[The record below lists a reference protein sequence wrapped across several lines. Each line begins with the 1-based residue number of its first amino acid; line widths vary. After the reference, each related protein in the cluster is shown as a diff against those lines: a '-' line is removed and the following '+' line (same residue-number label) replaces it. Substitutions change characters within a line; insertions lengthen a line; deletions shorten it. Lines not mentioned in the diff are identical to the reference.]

1 MKPTEITKTEILKI
15 YKPIEN
21 SAHKGTQGHSV
32 IIGGSYGKM
41 GSVCLAS
48 KASLMSGCGL
58 VTGYIPK
65 CGYNIMQTFLPEAMV
80 ITDINENTIS
90 KIRLGIT
97 PDAIGI
103 GVGMGQDRQTKRALY
118 QFLKNSTSPLVIDAD
133 ALNIL
138 SLNREWLLEL
148 PKKTILTPHL
158 KELERMIG
166 KWESEEEK
174 FEKTQALSQTLEV
187 IIVMK
192 GAPTYVFD
200 GENVY
205 KNTTGNPSL
214 ATAGSGDVLTG
225 IITGLLAQSYKPL
238 EASIL
243 GVYLHGLTADIA
255 LPETGHQA
263 FIASTIIE
271 YLGKAYLSFEREI
284 GQG

>member
-1 MKPTEITKTEILKI
+1 MKPIEITITEIRKR

-21 SAHKGTQGHSV
+21 SAHKGTQGHAV

-48 KASLMSGCGL
+48 KASLVSGCGL
-58 VTGYIPK
+58 VTGFIPK
-65 CGYNIMQTFLPEAMV
+65 CGYTIMQTFLPEAMV
-80 ITDINENTIS
+80 ITDANEHLIS
-90 KIRLGIT
+90 KIRMGFT

-118 QFLKNSTSPLVIDAD
+118 QFLKSNTSPLVIDAD

-148 PKKTILTPHL
+148 PKKTILTPHP

-192 GAPTYVFD
+192 GAPTHIFD
-200 GENVY
+200 GDTIY
-205 KNTTGNPSL
+205 KNTTGNPAL

-225 IITGLLAQSYKPL
+225 IITGLLAQKYSP
-238 EASIL
+238 ADAAIL
-243 GVYLHGLTADIA
+243 GVYLHGLTADLAIS
-255 LPETGHQA
+255 EKGHQA

-271 YLGKAYLSFEREI
+271 YIGKAYLNIES
-284 GQG
+284 